1 MNRLWNTACIFLIII
16 ISCTQ
21 KTNPIGFES
30 EILINQ
36 IMIEGIDSFYS
47 FQDSIKNYNNNDIL
61 VIENN
66 ATTFLKFND
75 LPDTLIASDTL
86 LLKLKIKH
94 ISEPGEELNLKFALI
109 NDDWDENEIIWQNGL
124 YGQDIL
130 DTFNIW
136 QDSIEVNLDITDFFN
151 NDSLFIKNG
160 LVIFSDSEN
169 NFIECYSSESEYK
182 PELKIIT
189 ETDTTIIYA
198 SADTF
203 INSTQPNDEI
213 ITNSLIISNICPTR
227 SFLKF
232 SIPDEIIDPQIT
244 INKAEIILE
253 SDNNYLSN
261 YNLTI
266 TPYIVHSD
274 SIESTLPS
282 EEDYEY
288 AVGSS
293 IFENDEISINITP
306 IIQKIISNDYY
317 DNEGIILKS
326 TTENKDFSFINF
338 NIDNIEIKI
347 TYTLPAELE

>member
-1 MNRLWNTACIFLIII
+1 
-16 ISCTQ
+16 
-21 KTNPIGFES
+21 
-30 EILINQ
+30 
-36 IMIEGIDSFYS
+36 
-47 FQDSIKNYNNNDIL
+47 
-61 VIENN
+61 
-66 ATTFLKFND
+66 
-75 LPDTLIASDTL
+75 
-86 LLKLKIKH
+86 
-94 ISEPGEELNLKFALI
+94 ALI